1 MNLHDGDRGC
11 KDPIVSG
18 GIQAGAVP
26 CKPRLSKQ
34 SENKISPLSNE
45 NLGLNV
51 GIVVLRKTKLYLD
64 KTIKVESAE
73 STSHTGNGSY
83 KELSVFNRA
92 LGKGGG
98 SGLRSA
104 AEPAP
109 GKPGI
114 VLPPPAPQPGGA
126 RALPAK
132 RALLSAAPAALEAIS
147 HSRELHQC
155 SSAAGLFPMHL
166 QTACDGLQHAG
177 AASPPLL
184 SQSVFCFS
192 FSAGVAL
199 ALTPGVHLTLGN
211 TSPRGLSICI
221 LQNIWACILSYKS
234 QISSSTGVSE

>member
-1 MNLHDGDRGC
+1 MNLDGGDRDC

-18 GIQAGAVP
+18 GTQAGAVP

-83 KELSVFNRA
+83 KEPSVFNRA

-114 VLPPPAPQPGGA
+114 VLPLPVPRPGGA
-126 RALPAK
+126 RALPAIH
-132 RALLSAAPAALEAIS
+132 ALLSAAPAALEAIS
-147 HSRELHQC
+147 RGRELQPRGGVVPR
-155 SSAAGLFPMHL
+155 A
-166 QTACDGLQHAG
+166 
-177 AASPPLL
+177 PPYGPWWVAVRRRC
-184 SQSVFCFS
+184 QPARS
-192 FSAGVAL
+192 FSERVL
-199 ALTPGVHLTLGN
+199 LFLF
-211 TSPRGLSICI
+211 S
-221 LQNIWACILSYKS
+221 W
-234 QISSSTGVSE
+234 SSSCSYPRCSFKAREYLT

>member
-1 MNLHDGDRGC
+1 MNLHDGVWGC

-18 GIQAGAVP
+18 GTQAGAVQ

-83 KELSVFNRA
+83 KEPSVFSGA

-98 SGLRSA
+98 LGLRSA

-114 VLPPPAPQPGGA
+114 VLPLLASWPGGA
-126 RALPAK
+126 RALRAK
-132 RALLSAAPAALEAIS
+132 PTLLSVAPAALGAIS
-147 HSRELHQC
+147 
-155 SSAAGLFPMHL
+155 
-166 QTACDGLQHAG
+166 
-177 AASPPLL
+177 
-184 SQSVFCFS
+184 
-192 FSAGVAL
+192 
-199 ALTPGVHLTLGN
+199 
-211 TSPRGLSICI
+211 
-221 LQNIWACILSYKS
+221 
-234 QISSSTGVSE
+234 

>member
-1 MNLHDGDRGC
+1 MKFREKRFSSRSLRKMNLHDGDRGC

-18 GIQAGAVP
+18 GTQAGAVP

-73 STSHTGNGSY
+73 STSHTRNGLY
-83 KELSVFNRA
+83 KELSVFNGA
-92 LGKGGG
+92 PGKGGG

-114 VLPPPAPQPGGA
+114 VLPLPTPRPGGA
-126 RALPAK
+126 RVLPAK
-132 RALLSAAPAALEAIS
+132 PAFLPAPPKAIS
-147 HSRELHQC
+147 RHRELHRR
-155 SSAAGLFPMHL
+155 SSAAGSCPR
-166 QTACDGLQHAG
+166 APPDGLRW
-177 AASPPLL
+177 
-184 SQSVFCFS
+184 
-192 FSAGVAL
+192 VAL
-199 ALTPGVHLTLGN
+199 RQPCQPA
-211 TSPRGLSICI
+211 R
-221 LQNIWACILSYKS
+221 
-234 QISSSTGVSE
+234 SSSAHVLLFIVSWSSSRSYPRCSFNAREYLT

>member
-18 GIQAGAVP
+18 GTQAGAIP

-98 SGLRSA
+98 SWPHCTPRPS
-104 AEPAP
+104 
-109 GKPGI
+109 
-114 VLPPPAPQPGGA
+114 
-126 RALPAK
+126 
-132 RALLSAAPAALEAIS
+132 
-147 HSRELHQC
+147 LH
-155 SSAAGLFPMHL
+155 
-166 QTACDGLQHAG
+166 
-177 AASPPLL
+177 
-184 SQSVFCFS
+184 
-192 FSAGVAL
+192 
-199 ALTPGVHLTLGN
+199 
-211 TSPRGLSICI
+211 
-221 LQNIWACILSYKS
+221 
-234 QISSSTGVSE
+234 